1 MIPLV
6 HGGRGHDP
14 PVHEPDCSYPRRTSA
29 KARSFSEDHS
39 HPTPHT
45 PENVRGHAQTGGP
58 RGSNGDNAS
67 ACPPGHRSGHIS
79 FPSDDRA
86 IYLFGLPIFVNATNQ
101 TQVVQ
106 EALTVRY
113 QKE

>member
-1 MIPLV
+1 MIPWV
-6 HGGRGHDP
+6 HGGHGHDP
-14 PVHEPDCSYPRRTSA
+14 PVHEPECSHPRRMSA

-45 PENVRGHAQTGGP
+45 PENMRGHAQTGGP

-79 FPSDDRA
+79 FPSDDIPLYTCLDCPFLLMPR
-86 IYLFGLPIFVNATNQ
+86 IKLRLYRKLSL
-101 TQVVQ
+101 
-106 EALTVRY
+106 
-113 QKE
+113 